1 MLCLFFFSS
10 RRRHTSCALV
20 TGVQTCALPIFRPA
34 HGEPGP
40 QAQACRAR
48 KGQAVGGDDERPVI
62 HVYPT
67 PAPVFAVALRPSFA
81 PIWPAS
87 ARSDEHTSELQSL
100 MPISYAVFCFKKKK
114 KHNIIILHKLH
125 TEHIN

>member
-1 MLCLFFFSS
+1 MLRFH
-10 RRRHTSCALV
+10 RHGSAFPRQV
-20 TGVQTCALPIFRPA
+20 SGPAFRPA

-48 KGQAVGGDDERPVI
+48 KGQDVGGDDERPVI

-67 PAPVFAVALRPSFA
+67 PAPGFAVALRPSFA

-87 ARSDEHTSELQSL
+87 RSEERRAGKGGVITCRTRSSQYRTKKTNYFTTTNLSSHLIPEL
-100 MPISYAVFCFKKKK
+100 
-114 KHNIIILHKLH
+114 
-125 TEHIN
+125 